1 MKNCM
6 TQRWKIIE
14 IHKSSL
20 CESNTHKD
28 TNTRTC
34 SNSKTQKQLWQDFP
48 AGPVAENPPA
58 SARSA
63 PAVPGQELRPHRT
76 RSYWASTAQLWKFS
90 CSGAHVPQSMCGKG
104 ARKLPRAWLRPKA
117 AKHIHIKQQ
126 KRVKTREGSGR
137 GDWGERRKWADSGSG
152 FWRVQ
157 GGGPWDLCSTA

>member
-1 MKNCM
+1 MIFFSFYTFPSYSSNSFSFTLGLLSPRQKYTWLFYTWEMKNCM
-6 TQRWKIIE
+6 THRWKIIE

-48 AGPVAENPPA
+48 AGPEAENPPA
-58 SARSA
+58 SARST

-90 CSGAHVPQSMCGKG
+90 CSGAPAPQSMCGKG
-104 ARKLPRAWLRPKA
+104 ARTLPRAST
-117 AKHIHIKQQ
+117 
-126 KRVKTREGSGR
+126 KTQS
-137 GDWGERRKWADSGSG
+137 SQTNTY
-152 FWRVQ
+152 F
-157 GGGPWDLCSTA
+157 